1 MMQMLRVGNLVLAFA
16 LELAMLA
23 AYFVTGW
30 WSTDIMWLRFV
41 LAIGLPALAIV
52 LWAVWAAPKAR
63 KTRLHG
69 APLVT
74 FKLLIFGVAVAGL
87 CAVGWW
93 IPGVTLAVLVVA
105 NLAAA
110 AMFGQI

>member
-1 MMQMLRVGNLVLAFA
+1 MMQALRMGNLALAFA

-23 AYFVTGW
+23 AYFVAGW
-30 WSTDIMWLRFV
+30 WATDIVWLRFV

-52 LWAVWAAPKAR
+52 LWAVWAAPKAH

-69 APLVT
+69 SALVT
-74 FKLLIFGVAVAGL
+74 FKLVIFGVAAAGL
-87 CAVGWW
+87 WAVQLGWW
-93 IPGVTLAVLVVA
+93 GLALAVLAVA